1 MAVTANKNPIS
12 EFSAEKLSQPDEIP
26 AILQGLLVV
35 YPDTPVIKQVR
46 TKAIMTKKF
55 VKYSNKYIQEY
66 GQTKC

>member
-1 MAVTANKNPIS
+1 MAVTANKDPKR

-35 YPDTPVIKQVR
+35 YPDTPIIKQVR

-55 VKYSNKYIQEY
+55 LKY
-66 GQTKC
+66 